1 MTRHP
6 SIDGRGWTTNVRPS
20 SATRGSGC
28 SDLGHT
34 DRVVAASDP
43 DLDPAV
49 AVRVRDAIRAATPDR
64 SGLGRVLFELS
75 RIVAYQHA
83 ALSRWDSVAGVHV
96 TAASVGYPQAALE
109 VTNTCLH
116 THPLFT
122 RLQHDHVPMR
132 LREVPAEVRSGPIF
146 DRVIVPLGYR
156 EGLTQPL
163 FAVDGRYLG
172 MLNMSTTSNTP
183 FPTVSVTALALL
195 ADVVGA
201 AIDPCRGVAASVDR
215 EESVVIVTAS
225 GTVHPIMVRATARPF
240 VSGSAGV
247 ELARA
252 VAASGRLGD
261 HLLLDGDVVYRARMR
276 PVRSGGTLV
285 AYRRVDPPHGLTPR
299 ELDVLALLPQGS
311 SNARIAACLRVEPS
325 TIATHIERIL
335 RKLRVPNRT
344 VAAATAV
351 RWGLTVN
358 SRPAEATDGVRA
370 WPTM

>member
-1 MTRHP
+1 M
-6 SIDGRGWTTNVRPS
+6 
-20 SATRGSGC
+20 
-28 SDLGHT
+28 
-34 DRVVAASDP
+34 VAAPDR

-75 RIVAYQHA
+75 RVVAYQHA
-83 ALSRWDSVAGVHV
+83 ALSRWDPVAGIHI
-96 TAASVGYPQAALE
+96 TAVSVGYPQDALE
-109 VTNTCLH
+109 ITNTCLH

-122 RLQHDHVPMR
+122 RLRHDQIPMR
-132 LREVPAEVRSGPIF
+132 LGEVPADVRFGPIF

-172 MLNMSTTSNTP
+172 VLNMSSTADAP
-183 FPTVSVTALALL
+183 FPTTSVTALALL

-201 AIDPCRGVAASVDR
+201 AIDPCRGVATSVGQ
-215 EESVVIVTAS
+215 EESAVIVTAN
-225 GTVHPIMVRATARPF
+225 GAVHPVTAPAAAHPF
-240 VSGSAGV
+240 VSGGAGV
-247 ELARA
+247 GLARA

-261 HLLLDGDVVYRARMR
+261 HLLLDGDVVYRTRMQ
-276 PVRSGGTLV
+276 PVHSGGTLV
-285 AYRRVDPPHGLTPR
+285 AYRRVDPPRGLTPR
-299 ELDVLALLPQGS
+299 ELEVLALLPQGS
-311 SNARIAACLRVEPS
+311 SNTRIAACLRVEPS

-335 RKLRVPNRT
+335 RKLQVPNRT

-358 SRPAEATDGVRA
+358 SRPAEAGDVTET
-370 WPTM
+370 WSPM